1 MKTPFATAALS
12 ACLALGAFPAF
23 AAGPMGQQDHMGM
36 DKTPMAGQAMHK
48 GQMGMD
54 KMGMDK
60 TSTSP
65 APMAKEGM
73 THQAAMDPM
82 GKTPM
87 DKGSMDKG
95 SMQK

>member
-54 KMGMDK
+54 K

-65 APMAKEGM
+65 ASMAKGGE

>member
-1 MKTPFATAALS
+1 MKTTFATATLS
-12 ACLALGAFPAF
+12 AYLALGAFPAF
-23 AAGPMGQQDHMGM
+23 AAGPMGQQDHMVM
-36 DKTPMAGQAMHK
+36 DKTPMAGQATHK
-48 GQMGMD
+48 GQ
-54 KMGMDK
+54 MGMDK

-65 APMAKEGM
+65 ASMAKEGM
-73 THQAAMDPM
+73 THQAAMDHM